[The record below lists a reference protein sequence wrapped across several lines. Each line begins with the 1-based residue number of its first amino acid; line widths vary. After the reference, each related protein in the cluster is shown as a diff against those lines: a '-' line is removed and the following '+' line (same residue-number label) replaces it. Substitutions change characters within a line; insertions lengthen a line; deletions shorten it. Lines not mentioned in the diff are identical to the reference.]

1 MEEKLSFEKL
11 SKLEV
16 ERELPESRANLAE
29 ATKAKEALQ
38 QESNKDKSYMY
49 ETANVLRDREG
60 NARQKDEVFD
70 ELNSEWNTLRENC
83 VQREQKQFTM
93 LENLERSERLNREKD
108 GEIVSFIIEVPTD
121 KISVNKVT
129 TLGAVAVGVD
139 TVISK
144 NDIVKGEL
152 GVDQVDDVNFM
163 EIGGY
168 VAKESVKEVS
178 DVAKG
183 VNLSQEQ
190 SRGVT

>member
-83 VQREQKQFTM
+83 VQHEGKQFM
-93 LENLERSERLNREKD
+93 VPEILERSERLNREKD
-108 GEIVSFIIEVPTD
+108 GEIDSFIIEVPAE
-121 KISVNKVT
+121 KIRVNKAKT
-129 TLGAVAVGVD
+129 KGAVAVGVD
-139 TVISK
+139 ANISK
-144 NDIVKGEL
+144 SDNVKGEVE
-152 GVDQVDDVNFM
+152 GVDPVDDFM

-168 VAKESVKEVS
+168 V
-178 DVAKG
+178 
-183 VNLSQEQ
+183 
-190 SRGVT
+190 RR